1 MTTPVFLD
9 WRGHRV
15 GPPLPC
21 RICTTPAICRDEHG
35 RPCHKT
41 CAEAA
46 LTEQPA
52 ADGGGLVVD
61 LDAYRTT
68 RPTTRRRRTA

>member
-1 MTTPVFLD
+1 MTAAGFLD

-21 RICTTPAICRDEHG
+21 RICANPAMCRDHLG

-41 CAEAA
+41 CAEQA
-46 LTEQPA
+46 PA
-52 ADGGGLVVD
+52 AATADPVALVVD

-68 RPTTRRRRTA
+68 RTTTRRRTA

>member
-1 MTTPVFLD
+1 MKRHDRWLD
-9 WRGHRV
+9 WHTHSV
-15 GPPLPC
+15 GPDKPC
-21 RICTTPAICRDEHG
+21 RICAEPAMCRDQHG

-52 ADGGGLVVD
+52 ADVGALVVD

-68 RPTTRRRRTA
+68 RHAPHRRTA